1 MSYDNIF
8 DVSNYGEEDFMIKEF
23 KEFISRGNVMDL
35 AVGVI
40 VGSAFT
46 AIVKSLVSNII
57 NPLIGLFV
65 GQIDFSSII
74 FSVGSAHFRVGSFI
88 NSVINFLIIS
98 FVIFLMVKFVNK
110 FTRNKAEED
119 AKEEKELSEEAEYL
133 KEIVELLKEEKG
145 IQPTSKAETKKST
158 IKSE

>member
-1 MSYDNIF
+1 
-8 DVSNYGEEDFMIKEF
+8 MIKEF
-23 KEFISRGNVMDL
+23 KEFIARGNVMDL

-57 NPLIGLFV
+57 NPLIGIFA
-65 GQIDFSSII
+65 GKIDFSAIV
-74 FSVGSAHFRVGSFI
+74 FSVGSAHFRVGSFL

-98 FVIFLMVKFVNK
+98 FVIFIMVKFVNK
-110 FTRNKAEED
+110 FTKSKED
-119 AKEEKELSEEAEYL
+119 EKEKEEKELSEEAEYL

-145 IQPTSKAETKKST
+145 IAVDSKATVASANT
-158 IKSE
+158 TSDSEKNR

>member
-1 MSYDNIF
+1 ML
-8 DVSNYGEEDFMIKEF
+8 KEF
-23 KEFISRGNVMDL
+23 KEFIARGNVMDL

-57 NPLIGLFV
+57 NPLIGIFA
-65 GQIDFSSII
+65 GKIDFSSII
-74 FSVGSAHFRVGSFI
+74 FTVVRVGTFL

-98 FVIFLMVKFVNK
+98 FVIFVMVKFVNK
-110 FTRNKAEED
+110 FTKSKED
-119 AKEEKELSEEAEYL
+119 ERKKEEKELSEEAEYL

-145 IQPTSKAETKKST
+145 IQPQPASTSNDDGKDKVEAK
-158 IKSE
+158 

>member
-1 MSYDNIF
+1 ML
-8 DVSNYGEEDFMIKEF
+8 KEF
-23 KEFISRGNVMDL
+23 KEFIARGNVMDL

-57 NPLIGLFV
+57 NPLIGIFA
-65 GQIDFSSII
+65 GKIDFSSII
-74 FSVGSAHFRVGSFI
+74 FTVGSAHFRVGTFL

-98 FVIFLMVKFVNK
+98 FVIFVMVKFVNK
-110 FTRNKAEED
+110 FTKSKED
-119 AKEEKELSEEAEYL
+119 EKKKEEKELSEEAEYL

-145 IQPTSKAETKKST
+145 IQPQPASTSNDGEKGKVETK
-158 IKSE
+158 

>member
-1 MSYDNIF
+1 ML
-8 DVSNYGEEDFMIKEF
+8 KEF
-23 KEFISRGNVMDL
+23 KEFIARGNVMDL

-57 NPLIGLFV
+57 NPLIGIFA
-65 GQIDFSSII
+65 GKIDFSSII
-74 FSVGSAHFRVGSFI
+74 FTVVRVGTFL

-98 FVIFLMVKFVNK
+98 FVIFVMVKFVNK
-110 FTRNKAEED
+110 FTKSKED
-119 AKEEKELSEEAEYL
+119 ERKKEEKELSEEAEYL

-145 IQPTSKAETKKST
+145 IQPQPASTSNNGEKDKVENK
-158 IKSE
+158 

>member
-1 MSYDNIF
+1 ML
-8 DVSNYGEEDFMIKEF
+8 KEF
-23 KEFISRGNVMDL
+23 KEFIARGNVMDL

-57 NPLIGLFV
+57 NPLIGIFA
-65 GQIDFSSII
+65 GKIDFSSII
-74 FSVGSAHFRVGSFI
+74 FTVVRVGTFL

-98 FVIFLMVKFVNK
+98 FVIFVMVKFVNK
-110 FTRNKAEED
+110 FTKSKED
-119 AKEEKELSEEAEYL
+119 EKKKEEKELSEEAEYL

-145 IQPTSKAETKKST
+145 IQPQPASVSNDDEKIRLNQNK
-158 IKSE
+158 

>member
-1 MSYDNIF
+1 ML
-8 DVSNYGEEDFMIKEF
+8 KEF
-23 KEFISRGNVMDL
+23 KEFIARGNVMDL

-57 NPLIGLFV
+57 NPLIGIFA
-65 GQIDFSSII
+65 GKIDFSSII
-74 FSVGSAHFRVGSFI
+74 FTVVRVGTFL

-98 FVIFLMVKFVNK
+98 FVIFVMVKFVNK
-110 FTRNKAEED
+110 FTKSKED
-119 AKEEKELSEEAEYL
+119 EKKKEEKELSEEAEYL

-145 IQPTSKAETKKST
+145 IQPQPASTSNNGEKDKVETK
-158 IKSE
+158 

>member
-1 MSYDNIF
+1 ML
-8 DVSNYGEEDFMIKEF
+8 KEF
-23 KEFISRGNVMDL
+23 KEFIARGNVMDL

-57 NPLIGLFV
+57 NPLIGIFA
-65 GQIDFSSII
+65 GKIDFSSII
-74 FSVGSAHFRVGSFI
+74 FTVVRVGTFL

-98 FVIFLMVKFVNK
+98 FVIFVMVKFVNK
-110 FTRNKAEED
+110 FTKSKED
-119 AKEEKELSEEAEYL
+119 ERKKEEKELSEEAEYL

-145 IQPTSKAETKKST
+145 IQPQPASVSNDDEKIRLNQNK
-158 IKSE
+158 